1 MPTLDVRAYARD
13 TALQYDIDVIAT
25 EIGTGRNHALL
36 QGLADA
42 GVSKVQAINA
52 SLCVDGHDPKPFGRS
67 LFTPAPGAQVIIVDE
82 VSWLTDSARAWA
94 LEQIIAHS
102 AEVPFVLSESIYAG
116 STAETI
122 REALS
127 PVFSQRVREIRL
139 VHSNI

>member
-1 MPTLDVRAYARD
+1 MSALDVRAHARD

-42 GVSKVQAINA
+42 GVEVQTVNA
-52 SLCVDGHDPKPFGRS
+52 SLCGDRHDLELFGHNPF
-67 LFTPAPGAQVIIVDE
+67 APVPGTQAVIVDE
-82 VSWLTDSARAWA
+82 VSSLSDSTRAWA
-94 LEQIIAHS
+94 LEQIITHS
-102 AEVPFVLSESIYAG
+102 LQVPFVLSESIYAG

>member
-1 MPTLDVRAYARD
+1 MSALDVRAHARD

-25 EIGTGRNHALL
+25 EIGTDRNHALL

-42 GVSKVQAINA
+42 GVEIQTVNA
-52 SLCVDGHDPKPFGRS
+52 SLCADRHDPGPFGHS

-82 VSWLTDSARAWA
+82 VSSLSDSARAWA
-94 LEQIIAHS
+94 LGQIITHS
-102 AEVPFVLSESIYAG
+102 AEVPFVLSESIYTG

-127 PVFSQRVREIRL
+127 PVFSQRVRETRL

>member
-1 MPTLDVRAYARD
+1 MPALDVRAHARD

-42 GVSKVQAINA
+42 GVRVQAINA
-52 SLCVDGHDPKPFGRS
+52 SLCTNKHGLTLFGRS

-82 VSWLTDSARAWA
+82 VSWLGDSARAWA

-102 AEVPFVLSESIYAG
+102 AEVPFILSESIYAG
-116 STAETI
+116 STAESI